1 MVCKNQIKNKRYVW
15 YARGINSE
23 NADKQNERSARSKNV
38 CVYVYVFVRTNTK
51 IKDYKRTNNLWSK
64 YRKNLIRLINFFLS

>member
-23 NADKQNERSARSKNV
+23 NADKQNERSARGKNV
-38 CVYVYVFVRTNTK
+38 CVYVYG
-51 IKDYKRTNNLWSK
+51 LWE
-64 YRKNLIRLINFFLS
+64 RIQR